1 MTGEN
6 AVRLSKGCGYSFHAL
21 MYMVRHITQLPLTV
35 NHIAKAEGIP
45 AGYLSKLFQTL
56 AKAGLIRAL
65 KGRHNGYVFAK
76 PPEKINLLEIFETIE
91 GRTLFGECPI
101 QHCHCSGNL
110 ESCRIFKQWRESTD
124 QIAALFSEMTLTAAA
139 WTHPEHHFEELP
151 APPDST

>member
-1 MTGEN
+1 
-6 AVRLSKGCGYSFHAL
+6 

-65 KGRHNGYVFAK
+65 KGRHKGYVFAK

-91 GRTLFGECPI
+91 GHALFGECLI
-101 QHCHCSGNL
+101 QHCNCSANV
-110 ESCRIFKQWRESTD
+110 ENCRIFKQWRESTD
-124 QIAALFSEMTLTAAA
+124 QMTALFSELTLTAAA
-139 WTHPEHHFEELP
+139 WTHPEHQFEDLS
-151 APPDST
+151 APP

>member
-1 MTGEN
+1 MK
-6 AVRLSKGCGYSFHAL
+6 LSKGSGYSFHAL

-76 PPEKINLLEIFETIE
+76 PPEKITLLEVFETIE
-91 GRTLFGECPI
+91 GHALFGECII
-101 QHCHCSGNL
+101 QHCNCTNNQ
-110 ESCRIFKQWRESTD
+110 ENCRIFQQWRESTD
-124 QIAALFSEMTLTAAA
+124 QMSALFSEMTLTAAA
-139 WTHPEHHFEELP
+139 WSHPEHRF
-151 APPDST
+151 DSS

>member
-1 MTGEN
+1 
-6 AVRLSKGCGYSFHAL
+6 

-65 KGRHNGYVFAK
+65 KGRHKGYVFAK

-91 GRTLFGECPI
+91 GHALFGECLI
-101 QHCHCSGNL
+101 QHCNCSANV
-110 ESCRIFKQWRESTD
+110 ENCRIFKQWRESTD
-124 QIAALFSEMTLTAAA
+124 QMTALFSELTLTAAA
-139 WTHPEHHFEELP
+139 WTHPEHQFEDLS
-151 APPDST
+151 APPDPN